1 MPLKTCHHH
10 GFTVSDMDESV
21 HFYCDL
27 LGLELIQDALR
38 ENIPSYDRILG
49 YKDVKLRVVIL
60 KDTYESVLVELIHY
74 LNPPSQKRQMQNHF
88 VGSSHLAFEVDD
100 IDGIYR
106 RLHDSGCRF
115 ISDGVVDVVRDGKL
129 VARSVYALDP
139 DGISLEMFEQVGGE
153 IDKALAGN

>member
-1 MPLKTCHHH
+1 
-10 GFTVSDMDESV
+10 
-21 HFYCDL
+21 
-27 LGLELIQDALR
+27 
-38 ENIPSYDRILG
+38 
-49 YKDVKLRVVIL
+49 
-60 KDTYESVLVELIHY
+60 
-74 LNPPSQKRQMQNHF
+74 MQNHF

-153 IDKALAGN
+153 IDKALAGD

>member
-60 KDTYESVLVELIHY
+60 KDTYESVVSLYDMCFKDPSKGVWAAPETTGVLPGSTHDRSAFRPSSVCVETT
-74 LNPPSQKRQMQNHF
+74 
-88 VGSSHLAFEVDD
+88 SSA
-100 IDGIYR
+100 I
-106 RLHDSGCRF
+106 
-115 ISDGVVDVVRDGKL
+115 
-129 VARSVYALDP
+129 RSPLSAQAQQAL
-139 DGISLEMFEQVGGE
+139 F
-153 IDKALAGN
+153 